1 MILKV
6 VKSREIEKNKEK
18 EITILTEYYE
28 SKKFNFIDGFA
39 YTDKNELIDITD
51 YSQKD
56 DITDNFV
63 EYKVLETYLM
73 NNDGKTIERIR

>member
-28 SKKFNFIDGFA
+28 SKKFNFIDGFVQ
-39 YTDKNELIDITD
+39 TDKNELIDIKD

-63 EYKVLETYLM
+63 EYKILETYLM